1 MNMNQSFPFEIKAPP
16 QRGVLAVWLRKRRG
30 ILLFVLLPTL
40 LAALYY
46 AFAAADIYTSESR
59 FVIKSA
65 DQKRG
70 SMSTI
75 ASLIQTTGLS
85 GGQEQTN
92 EVMDFIRSR
101 DALAQLESDIGVRQ
115 RFVSPK
121 GDLFSRFPQF
131 FEDSSFESLYKYYGK
146 VVGARLDTETSAAVV
161 TVKAFTPR
169 DAFEINKQLL
179 NLSER
184 LINRLN
190 ARARERAIS
199 EAQSQVNSAIERARS
214 ARLMMATYRNSRELI
229 DPAKQAT
236 GVIEIANTFI
246 AQRAAMQAQLA
257 NMVRLAP
264 AHPAIPALRQQIAA
278 LSAQIEAQNSRV
290 VGDDNGI
297 ASKLGGYENLF
308 VEQQFANENLTA
320 ANASLVQA
328 RAESDRQQFYLE
340 RIVEANLP
348 DTPLFPKRFLGV
360 LTVLA
365 AAACLYFIGWMLIVG
380 ILEHSPEE

>member
-1 MNMNQSFPFEIKAPP
+1 MNMNQSFPIEIEARPEHNK
-16 QRGVLAVWLRKRRG
+16 LAAWLHKRRW
-30 ILLFVLLPTL
+30 ILLFVALPTL

-65 DQKRG
+65 DQKR
-70 SMSTI
+70 SSVSTL

-92 EVMDFIRSR
+92 EVLDFIRSR
-101 DALAQLESDIGVRQ
+101 DALASLQKDVGVRQ
-115 RFVSPK
+115 RYLAPK
-121 GDLFSRFPQF
+121 GDFFSRFPQF
-131 FEDSSFESLYKYYGK
+131 FEDSSFESLYKYYTK
-146 VVGARLDTETSAAVV
+146 MVGARLDSETSAAVV

-179 NLSER
+179 NVSEQ
-184 LINRLN
+184 LVNRLN
-190 ARARERAIS
+190 TRARGRAIS
-199 EAQSQVNSAIERARS
+199 EAQSQVDVATARARA
-214 ARLMMATYRNSRELI
+214 ARLAMAQYRNSRELI

-257 NMVRLAP
+257 DMVRLAP
-264 AHPAIPALRQQIAA
+264 AHPAIPALRQQISA
-278 LSAQIEAQNSRV
+278 LSAQINAQTSRV
-290 VGDDNGI
+290 VGDDSGI

-308 VEQQFANENLTA
+308 VEQQFANENLTV
-320 ANASLVQA
+320 ANAALVQA

-340 RIVEANLP
+340 RVVEPNMP
-348 DTPLFPKRFLGV
+348 DMPLFPKRLLGV

-365 AAACLYFIGWMLIVG
+365 AAACLYLIGWMLFVG
-380 ILEHSPEE
+380 ILEHAPD

>member
-1 MNMNQSFPFEIKAPP
+1 MNMNQSFPIEIEARPEHNK
-16 QRGVLAVWLRKRRG
+16 LAAWAHKRRW
-30 ILLFVLLPTL
+30 ILLFVALPTL

-92 EVMDFIRSR
+92 EVLDFIRSR
-101 DALAQLESDIGVRQ
+101 DALASLENNIGARKRYVAPR
-115 RFVSPK
+115 
-121 GDLFSRFPQF
+121 GDLLSRFPQF
-131 FEDSSFESLYKYYGK
+131 FEDSSFESFYKYYVK
-146 VVGARLDTETSAAVV
+146 MVGARLDTDTSSAVV

-179 NLSER
+179 DLSER
-184 LINRLN
+184 LVNRLN
-190 ARARERAIS
+190 TRARGRAIS
-199 EAQSQVNSAIERARS
+199 EAQSQVEAAIERARS
-214 ARLMMATYRNSRELI
+214 ARLAMAKYRNSRELI

-236 GVIEIANTFI
+236 GVIEIANTFT
-246 AQRAAMQAQLA
+246 AQRAALQAQLA
-257 NMVRLAP
+257 DMERLAP
-264 AHPAIPALRQQIAA
+264 AHPAIPAVRQQIAA
-278 LSAQIEAQNSRV
+278 LSAQIAGQNSRV
-290 VGDDNGI
+290 VGNDSGI
-297 ASKLGGYENLF
+297 ASKLGDYEKLF
-308 VEQQFANENLTA
+308 VEQQFANENLTV

-328 RAESDRQQFYLE
+328 RVESDRQQFYLE
-340 RIVEANLP
+340 RVVEPNLP
-348 DTPLFPKRFLGV
+348 DTPLLPKRLLGI

-365 AAACLYFIGWMLIVG
+365 VAGCLYLLGWMLIVG
-380 ILEHSPEE
+380 VLEHAPDQ